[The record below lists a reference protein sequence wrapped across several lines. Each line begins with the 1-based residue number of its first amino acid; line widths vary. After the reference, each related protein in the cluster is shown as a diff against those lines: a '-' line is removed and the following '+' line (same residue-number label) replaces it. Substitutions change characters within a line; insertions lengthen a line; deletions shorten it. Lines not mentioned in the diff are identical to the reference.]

1 MLPTHSGVP
10 SGAGA
15 HTAHCRDGTR
25 SAAPLHCRRTLHA
38 ALQAPGHW
46 KPPPS
51 VPKLQGQ
58 RQPHGDCPV
67 LCRAT
72 RFGAVRGHQLPCPL
86 LPWLGSGTPASLRAP
101 KSESATSATAPRL
114 RPVLAT
120 PTAPLRTLHPACGMG
135 GCSSGITP
143 VRCHTAAAKLSAE
156 LLLAPASGRPST
168 SGASGTVCPMPAS
181 CQPAAH
187 SPSVPALAH
196 GQAAAGME
204 VGSSSLGRR
213 EGSSASGDGAMAP
226 KPSSVLLPHPTN
238 ILPAREQTFP
248 PC

>member
-67 LCRAT
+67 VCRAT

-101 KSESATSATAPRL
+101 KSESTSATAPRL
-114 RPVLAT
+114 RPALAT
-120 PTAPLRTLHPACGMG
+120 PTAPLHTLHPACRMG

-156 LLLAPASGRPST
+156 LLLAPASGSPST
-168 SGASGTVCPMPAS
+168 SGASGTVRPGACLLPAS
-181 CQPAAH
+181 SSQPLCPCAR
-187 SPSVPALAH
+187 PRT
-196 GQAAAGME
+196 GGCWD
-204 VGSSSLGRR
+204 GSGELFPRQEGRQLCFWR
-213 EGSSASGDGAMAP
+213 RSYGP
-226 KPSSVLLPHPTN
+226 K
-238 ILPAREQTFP
+238 A
-248 PC
+248 